1 MGFFINQ
8 LLIYSIISYFCN
20 PSKDNVLNIYSKKQV
35 YKYLLLIVAILI
47 GIASLLY
54 TNRLIKKLSVEERKK
69 VELWAEGMKR
79 LTETDN
85 QNQDYNF
92 IFKVI
97 ENNETIPVIVV
108 DSTDEIIFYRNLD
121 SLKAQNP
128 EYLKGVLNEM
138 KKNKEPI
145 KIKIS
150 DNYYQTIYYEDS
162 VLLKQLFYYP
172 FIELFV
178 VFLFIFVAYLAFSST
193 RKAEQNQVWVG
204 LSKETAHQLGTP
216 ISSLLA
222 MIELLKMQN
231 TDTHLVDEIDKDVK
245 RLEKITERFSKIG
258 ATPKLENSNIVE
270 TLINSVNYIKTR
282 SSKKVKFIF
291 NNTTELIVPHNIQL
305 FEWVIENLC
314 KNSIDAMNGEGEIK
328 INVIDNYQHIYIDI
342 CDTGKGIQKSKFKA
356 VFNPGYTTKKRGW
369 GLGLSLTKRIIENYH
384 NGKIFVKSSEINKG
398 TCFRIVL
405 KKQV

>member
-1 MGFFINQ
+1 M
-8 LLIYSIISYFCN
+8 
-20 PSKDNVLNIYSKKQV
+20 NIYSKKQI
-35 YKYLLLIVAILI
+35 YKYLLLIAAILI
-47 GIASLLY
+47 GALSLLY
-54 TNRLIKKLSVEERKK
+54 TNRLINKLSVEERKK

-108 DSTDEIIFYRNLD
+108 DSTENIIFYRNLD
-121 SLKAQNP
+121 SLKVKNP
-128 EYLKGVLNEM
+128 KYLKSVLEEM
-138 KKNKEPI
+138 KKNKKPI

-150 DNYYQTIYYEDS
+150 GNYYQTIYYEDS
-162 VLLKQLFYYP
+162 ILLKQLFYYP

-178 VFLFIFVAYLAFSST
+178 IFLFIFVAYLAFSST

-222 MIELLKMQN
+222 MIELLKMQD
-231 TDTHLVDEIDKDVK
+231 TDPQLISEINKDVK

-258 ATPKLENSNIVE
+258 ASPKLENNNITE
-270 TLINSVNYIKTR
+270 TLKNSINYIKTR
-282 SSKKVKFIF
+282 SSKKIKFVF
-291 NNTTELIVPHNIQL
+291 NDSNEIIIPHNVQL
-305 FEWVIENLC
+305 FEWIVENIC
-314 KNSIDAMNGEGEIK
+314 KNSIDAMNGDGEIK
-328 INVIDNYQHIYIDI
+328 IDIIDNYQHIYIDI
-342 CDTGKGIQKSKFKA
+342 CDTGKGIAKSKFKA
-356 VFNPGYTTKKRGW
+356 IFNPGYTTKKRGW

-384 NGKIFVKSSEINKG
+384 KGKIFVKSSEINKG

-405 KKQV
+405 KKRVK

>member
-1 MGFFINQ
+1 M
-8 LLIYSIISYFCN
+8 
-20 PSKDNVLNIYSKKQV
+20 NIYSKKQV

-47 GIASLLY
+47 GILSLLY
-54 TNRLIKKLSVEERKK
+54 TNRLINKLSIEERKK

-85 QNQDYNF
+85 PNQDYNF

-108 DSTDEIIFYRNLD
+108 DSTDNIVFYRNLD
-121 SLKAQNP
+121 SLKAKNP
-128 EYLKGVLNEM
+128 EYLKSVLTEM
-138 KKNKEPI
+138 KNDKKPI

-178 VFLFIFVAYLAFSST
+178 IFLFILVAYLAFSST

-204 LSKETAHQLGTP
+204 MSKETAHQLGTP

-222 MIELLKMQN
+222 MIELLKMKDLEPELIN
-231 TDTHLVDEIDKDVK
+231 EINKDVK

-258 ATPKLENSNIVE
+258 ATPKLENNNIIK
-270 TLINSVNYIKTR
+270 TLTNSINYIKTR
-282 SSKKVKFIF
+282 SSKKIKFVF
-291 NNTTELIVPHNIQL
+291 NNANEIIIPHNIPL

-328 INVIDNYQHIYIDI
+328 ITVTDNYQHIYIDV
-342 CDTGKGIQKSKFKA
+342 CDTGKGVAKSKFKA
-356 VFNPGYTTKKRGW
+356 IFNPGYTTKKRGW

-384 NGKIFVKSSEINKG
+384 KGKIFIKSSEINKG

-405 KKQV
+405 KK

>member
-1 MGFFINQ
+1 MQYI
-8 LLIYSIISYFCN
+8 
-20 PSKDNVLNIYSKKQV
+20 KKHKVLNIYSKKQI
-35 YKYLLLIVAILI
+35 YKYLLLIAAILI
-47 GIASLLY
+47 GVLSLLY
-54 TNRLIKKLSVEERKK
+54 TNRLINKLSVEERKK

-108 DSTDEIIFYRNLD
+108 DSTENIIFYRNLD
-121 SLKAQNP
+121 SLKVKNP
-128 EYLKGVLNEM
+128 KYLKSVLEEM
-138 KKNKEPI
+138 KKNKKPI

-150 DNYYQTIYYEDS
+150 GNYYQTIYYEDS
-162 VLLKQLFYYP
+162 ILLKQLFYYP

-178 VFLFIFVAYLAFSST
+178 IFLFIFVAYLAFSST

-222 MIELLKMQN
+222 MIELLKMQD
-231 TDTHLVDEIDKDVK
+231 TDPQLISEINKDVK

-258 ATPKLENSNIVE
+258 ASPKLENNNITE
-270 TLINSVNYIKTR
+270 TLKNSINYIKTR
-282 SSKKVKFIF
+282 SSKKIKFVF
-291 NNTTELIVPHNIQL
+291 NDSNEIIIPHNVQL
-305 FEWVIENLC
+305 FEWIVENIC
-314 KNSIDAMNGEGEIK
+314 KNSIDAMNGDGEIK
-328 INVIDNYQHIYIDI
+328 IDIIDNYQHIYIDI
-342 CDTGKGIQKSKFKA
+342 CDTGKGIAKSKFKA
-356 VFNPGYTTKKRGW
+356 IFNPGYTTKKRGW

-384 NGKIFVKSSEINKG
+384 KGKIFVKSSEINKG

-405 KKQV
+405 KKRVK

>member
-1 MGFFINQ
+1 MQYI
-8 LLIYSIISYFCN
+8 
-20 PSKDNVLNIYSKKQV
+20 KKHKVLNIYSKKQI
-35 YKYLLLIVAILI
+35 YKYLLLIAAILI
-47 GIASLLY
+47 GALSLLY
-54 TNRLIKKLSVEERKK
+54 TNRLINKLSVEERKK

-108 DSTDEIIFYRNLD
+108 DSTENIIFYRNLD
-121 SLKAQNP
+121 SLKVKNP
-128 EYLKGVLNEM
+128 KYLKSVLEEM
-138 KKNKEPI
+138 KKNKKPI

-150 DNYYQTIYYEDS
+150 GNYYQTIYYEDS
-162 VLLKQLFYYP
+162 ILLKQLFYYP

-178 VFLFIFVAYLAFSST
+178 IFLFIFVAYLAFSST

-222 MIELLKMQN
+222 MIELLKMQD
-231 TDTHLVDEIDKDVK
+231 TDPQLISEINKDVK

-258 ATPKLENSNIVE
+258 ASPKLENNNITE
-270 TLINSVNYIKTR
+270 TLKNSINYIKTR
-282 SSKKVKFIF
+282 SSKKIKFVF
-291 NNTTELIVPHNIQL
+291 NDSNEIIIPHNVQL
-305 FEWVIENLC
+305 FEWIVENIC
-314 KNSIDAMNGEGEIK
+314 KNSIDAMNGDGEIK
-328 INVIDNYQHIYIDI
+328 IDIIDNYQHIYIDI
-342 CDTGKGIQKSKFKA
+342 CDTGKGIAKSKFKA
-356 VFNPGYTTKKRGW
+356 IFNPGYTTKKRGW

-384 NGKIFVKSSEINKG
+384 KGKIFVKSSEINKG

-405 KKQV
+405 KKRVK

>member
-1 MGFFINQ
+1 M
-8 LLIYSIISYFCN
+8 
-20 PSKDNVLNIYSKKQV
+20 NIYSKKQV

-47 GIASLLY
+47 GILSLLY
-54 TNRLIKKLSVEERKK
+54 TNRLINKLSIEERKK

-85 QNQDYNF
+85 PNQDYNF

-121 SLKAQNP
+121 SLKAKNP
-128 EYLKGVLNEM
+128 EYLKSILSEM
-138 KKNKEPI
+138 KKDKEPI

-150 DNYYQTIYYEDS
+150 ENYYQTIYYEDS

-178 VFLFIFVAYLAFSST
+178 IFLFIFVAYLAFSST

-204 LSKETAHQLGTP
+204 MSKETAHQLGTP

-222 MIELLKMQN
+222 MIELLKLKN
-231 TDTHLVDEIDKDVK
+231 TEPQLIDEINKDVK

-258 ATPKLENSNIVE
+258 ATPKLENNNITE
-270 TLINSVNYIKTR
+270 TLTNSINYIKTR
-282 SSKKVKFIF
+282 SSKKIKFVFDKTDEI
-291 NNTTELIVPHNIQL
+291 IIPHNIPL

-328 INVIDNYQHIYIDI
+328 ITVTDNYQHIYIDI
-342 CDTGKGIQKSKFKA
+342 CDTGKGVPKSKFKA

-384 NGKIFVKSSEINKG
+384 KGKIFIKSSEINKG

-405 KKQV
+405 KK

>member
-1 MGFFINQ
+1 
-8 LLIYSIISYFCN
+8 
-20 PSKDNVLNIYSKKQV
+20 LNIYSKKQV

-47 GIASLLY
+47 GILSLLY
-54 TNRLIKKLSVEERKK
+54 TNRLINKLSIEERKK

-85 QNQDYNF
+85 PNQDYNF

-121 SLKAQNP
+121 SLKAKNP
-128 EYLKGVLNEM
+128 EYLKSILSEM
-138 KKNKEPI
+138 KKDKEPI

-150 DNYYQTIYYEDS
+150 ENYYQTIYYEDS

-178 VFLFIFVAYLAFSST
+178 IFLFIFVAYLAFSST

-204 LSKETAHQLGTP
+204 MSKETAHQLGTP

-222 MIELLKMQN
+222 MIELLKLKN
-231 TDTHLVDEIDKDVK
+231 TEPQLIDEINKDVK

-258 ATPKLENSNIVE
+258 ATPKLENNNITE
-270 TLINSVNYIKTR
+270 TLTNSINYIKTR
-282 SSKKVKFIF
+282 SSKKIKFVFDKTDEI
-291 NNTTELIVPHNIQL
+291 IIPHNIPL

-328 INVIDNYQHIYIDI
+328 ITVTDNYQHIYIDI
-342 CDTGKGIQKSKFKA
+342 CDTGKGVPKSKFKA

-384 NGKIFVKSSEINKG
+384 KGKIFIKSSEINKG

-405 KKQV
+405 KK